1 MRLRVDR
8 HQDVDAWLRMG
19 PDRVPELSLRKGLI
33 SRRAEA
39 ALRKACAELT
49 RYYFG
54 QEGLRLG
61 ELVVGERID

>member
-1 MRLRVDR
+1 
-8 HQDVDAWLRMG
+8 MG